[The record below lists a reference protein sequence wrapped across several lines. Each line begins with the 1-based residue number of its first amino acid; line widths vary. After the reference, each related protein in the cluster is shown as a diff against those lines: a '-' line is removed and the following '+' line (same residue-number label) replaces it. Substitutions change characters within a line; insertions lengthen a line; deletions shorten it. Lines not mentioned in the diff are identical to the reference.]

1 MRAGGGRGIKSTN
14 TGTNNGSSR
23 GSSRPQKEEKSK
35 KEGQR
40 PVPLAFQHE
49 DVSEEAGGGGRTT
62 PLSAILPLLVQT
74 ERPRKEAGR
83 LGAVYGASF
92 FRNRCFTGSTWH
104 CSSEG
109 GGQVI
114 KTGAD
119 RHRKKLKGTEEE
131 ERKSKKGLE

>member
-1 MRAGGGRGIKSTN
+1 MGAAEGAAGHRRMKN
-14 TGTNNGSSR
+14 QR
-23 GSSRPQKEEKSK
+23 Q

-49 DVSEEAGGGGRTT
+49 EYVSEEAGGGGRTT

-74 ERPRKEAGR
+74 ERPRKEAKR
-83 LGAVYGASF
+83 LRAVYGASF

-131 ERKSKKGLE
+131 ERKRKKRLK

>member
-1 MRAGGGRGIKSTN
+1 MKNQR
-14 TGTNNGSSR
+14 
-23 GSSRPQKEEKSK
+23 Q

-49 DVSEEAGGGGRTT
+49 EYVAEEAGGGGGRTT

-74 ERPRKEAGR
+74 ERPRKEAER

-131 ERKSKKGLE
+131 ERKRKKSLR